1 MKIML
6 LTPNSGF
13 KIDEISTNSEEWF
26 ERPQE
31 FVTDE
36 NFNIYTKALC
46 KLTFSSSE
54 ENSPI

>member
-1 MKIML
+1 MKIIL

-36 NFNIYTKALC
+36 NFNIYEL
-46 KLTFSSSE
+46 LQIDFFQF
-54 ENSPI
+54 